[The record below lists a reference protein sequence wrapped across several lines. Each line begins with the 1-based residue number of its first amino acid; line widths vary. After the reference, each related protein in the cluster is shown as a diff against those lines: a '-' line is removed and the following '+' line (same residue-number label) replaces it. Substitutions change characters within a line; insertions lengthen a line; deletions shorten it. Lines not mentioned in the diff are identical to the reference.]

1 MASNETSNNLKYY
14 VIAKL
19 PLFFLMPYLQ
29 KRKNKKKTNQKN
41 GMGVN
46 KTTENPNRTI
56 KNFSSGDGPEAISL
70 SFFPPESSMSIH
82 FILLLNL
89 RFVKSSVY
97 DFFFLSRISLMVG
110 DI

>member
-1 MASNETSNNLKYY
+1 
-14 VIAKL
+14 
-19 PLFFLMPYLQ
+19 
-29 KRKNKKKTNQKN
+29 
-41 GMGVN
+41 MGVN

-97 DFFFLSRISLMVG
+97 DFFFSEQNLPHGRRYIDLISLCSQAH
-110 DI
+110 

>member
-29 KRKNKKKTNQKN
+29 KKKKN